1 VVEWSKIGLKGWADI
16 SVPRIGNFQMKNK
29 EYTNMNRRNIW
40 NWIAFAL
47 FILGMVFSVIGGIW
61 YKDSSWIAMLLA
73 IAGLVIG
80 IIYAVA
86 AKDIKTLL
94 LSSIALLLMTA
105 AFSPITV
112 WDIGDK
118 IQFILVDF
126 GALVAPIALISA
138 VKGLILL
145 GLEKVK

>member
-1 VVEWSKIGLKGWADI
+1 
-16 SVPRIGNFQMKNK
+16 M
-29 EYTNMNRRNIW
+29 TMRNIW
-40 NWIAFAL
+40 NWVAFFL
-47 FILGMVFSVIGGIW
+47 FILGLIFSVIGGIW

-80 IIYAVA
+80 LIYAIA
-86 AKDIKTLL
+86 AKETKILL

-118 IQFILVDF
+118 IKFILINF

>member
-1 VVEWSKIGLKGWADI
+1 VVGCSKIGLKGWADI

-29 EYTNMNRRNIW
+29 EYTNMNWRNIW

-80 IIYAVA
+80 LIYAIA

-94 LSSIALLLMTA
+94 LSSIALLIMTA
-105 AFSPITV
+105 AFTPITV

-118 IQFILVDF
+118 IKYILIDF
-126 GALVAPIALISA
+126 GALVAPVALISA

-145 GLEKVK
+145 GLEK

>member
-1 VVEWSKIGLKGWADI
+1 MKLEDT
-16 SVPRIGNFQMKNK
+16 NMTMKN
-29 EYTNMNRRNIW
+29 MW
-40 NWIAFAL
+40 NWVAFFL
-47 FILGMVFSVIGGIW
+47 FILGLVFSVIGGVW

-80 IIYAVA
+80 LIYAVA

-118 IQFILVDF
+118 VKYILIDF
-126 GALVAPIALISA
+126 GALVAPIALVSA
-138 VKGLILL
+138 VKALILL
-145 GLEKVK
+145 GLEK

>member
-1 VVEWSKIGLKGWADI
+1 MS
-16 SVPRIGNFQMKNK
+16 M
-29 EYTNMNRRNIW
+29 RNIW
-40 NWIAFAL
+40 NWIAFVL
-47 FILGMVFSVIGGIW
+47 FILGMVFAVIGGIW

-80 IIYAVA
+80 LVYAIA

-94 LSSIALLLMTA
+94 LSSIALLIMTA
-105 AFSPITV
+105 AFSPITI

-118 IQFILVDF
+118 IKYILIDF

-145 GLEKVK
+145 GLEKE